1 MKVHMP
7 APDLIRRNLACSLA
21 AECHQDRQ
29 TKALAAVY
37 AFYTNHGS
45 TAGSKP
51 CLVHWGCYPLAP
63 PTLLSPF
70 NQTSGTVSQFNTV
83 LKSPSPQISDSWVLK
98 YTQCAV
104 NHSSQLEASELL
116 SSASQ
121 PPTLET
127 AVRCFSAALP
137 GGDTRRVPGRWALPP
152 HLTDLFCRFAKA
164 QVQARLLLPLYP
176 SPAAPSSLLENL
188 CKSRGSHLKCEAG
201 GRGTC
206 CARAVMPRRL
216 TVKNHWSKQQ
226 LPEHPEPGGTRWLM
240 APCCSTAPQLA
251 AAPSCAT
258 SGVLCQREGHAAALL
273 PGEHG

>member
-7 APDLIRRNLACSLA
+7 APGLIRRNLACSLA
-21 AECHQDRQ
+21 AECHQDWMQDTQ

-45 TAGSKP
+45 AAGSKP
-51 CLVHWGCYPLAP
+51 CLVHRGCYPLAP

-70 NQTSGTVSQFNTV
+70 NQTSGTVSQFNRV

-127 AVRCFSAALP
+127 TARCFSAALP

-152 HLTDLFCRFAKA
+152 HLTDLGLQIRQGTGAGEASPPIISQPGGSKFSPGK
-164 QVQARLLLPLYP
+164 PLRKQRV
-176 SPAAPSSLLENL
+176 ALEMR
-188 CKSRGSHLKCEAG
+188 SRGKGDVLCPCRYAQEADG
-201 GRGTC
+201 EKPLVKTAA
-206 CARAVMPRRL
+206 ARAP
-216 TVKNHWSKQQ
+216 
-226 LPEHPEPGGTRWLM
+226 
-240 APCCSTAPQLA
+240 
-251 AAPSCAT
+251 
-258 SGVLCQREGHAAALL
+258 
-273 PGEHG
+273 